1 MENFFVASYKE
12 IFEKFLLTSIKNSSR
27 KLHLET
33 SSGIITTDINKNYFI
48 WFSPSCLKNNI
59 FWKTVFLYMHLRT
72 DIKHKI
78 S

>member
-33 SSGIITTDINKNYFI
+33 SSGIITTNINKNYFI
-48 WFSPSCLKNNI
+48 WFSPSCLKNN
-59 FWKTVFLYMHLRT
+59 KTTFFGKLSFCICIYEQ
-72 DIKHKI
+72 I
-78 S
+78 